1 MKNLRLLF
9 VFTLKACLILVYSNL
24 LPAQT
29 YLHQAIIA
37 NGGIFEFSAPFQ
49 DRATIGYYNPQ
60 LNTYTVFDTIQVES
74 VQDIVIDGNYAYLAA
89 QDTIIKYNINTY
101 QREAVAYFP
110 GLKKLE
116 VSGNNLFVGKWYGS
130 GPYFA
135 VYNKNNLQQLYTISQ
150 VNQTVDGMVQYN
162 DTIYVAYNIK
172 GTIDLFPPF
181 GIYADSIG
189 KLAVIHAPTQ
199 TFVRDEILGEDAAGI
214 GKLFIYNN
222 FIYGI
227 CVGTGKIVRYNPTT
241 TVDTFLNAGIMDYI
255 RHHNGVVYGNF
266 ALGIQAYDLNTQT
279 YLSTPNFVPTVNLNT
294 AEYDY
299 VNNRFYFTET
309 DYATYGML
317 YRYNAINGQ
326 KIDSVNIGISPD
338 AIALDFRV
346 NNVSVNE
353 VEKNYQFK
361 VYPNP
366 FNDFINIETEGLGI
380 LYVYDINGRLYLEQ
394 NLNTNRVQINTESL
408 PQGVYVLKL
417 RVDNDVQTIKLI
429 K

>member
-9 VFTLKACLILVYSNL
+9 AFTLKACLILIYSNL
-24 LPAQT
+24 LSAQT

-37 NGGIFEFSAPFQ
+37 NGGKFEFSAPFQ

-60 LNTYTVFDTIQVES
+60 LNTYTIFDTIMVES

-116 VSGNNLFVGKWYGS
+116 ISGNNLFVGKWYGT
-130 GPYFA
+130 GAYFA
-135 VYNKNNLQQLYTISQ
+135 VYNKNNLQQLYTVSQ

-266 ALGIQAYDLNTQT
+266 ALGLQAYDLNTQT
-279 YLSTPNFVPTVNLNT
+279 YLSSPNFVPTVNINT

-299 VNNRFYFTET
+299 INNRFYLTET
-309 DYATYGML
+309 DYATYGRL
-317 YRYNAINGQ
+317 YRYNAVNGQ

-346 NNVSVNE
+346 NNVSVQE
-353 VEKNYQFK
+353 TDKHLSLR

-366 FNDFINIETEGLGI
+366 FNQYLNIESEITGMIKVFDL
-380 LYVYDINGRLYLEQ
+380 NGKLYLQEQ
-394 NLNTNRVQINTESL
+394 LNSTKTLINTDTW
-408 PQGVYVLKL
+408 PKGVYILQL
-417 RVDNDVQTIKLI
+417 LFENDVQTLKMV